1 MDLAPFFLL
10 APHTGV
16 FVLGAPR
23 TLTAPHRQW
32 GTALLVGL
40 EDDVTVRHA
49 EGTTRGR
56 IVVVPRDV
64 SHVTRC
70 PGPLLSVVLDADRH
84 RATVQAPLPAHP
96 FALTAPTV
104 LADAVSL
111 AAHPTGDTPRRAEAL
126 AARLFP
132 TGPARVADGRIAR
145 LLETLEDTQAPSLPE
160 LAHGLR
166 LSPGHVSELFHAQ
179 VGLSLRRWLLW
190 RRLLRSLPMLRPGH
204 LADTA
209 ASAGFA
215 DQAHLTRTCVR
226 LAGYSPRSLA
236 DVLSR

>member
-1 MDLAPFFLL
+1 M
-10 APHTGV
+10 
-16 FVLGAPR
+16 LGSPR
-23 TLTAPHRQW
+23 TQTAPHRQW

-40 EDDVTVRHA
+40 DDVVTVRHA

-64 SHVTRC
+64 PHVTRC
-70 PGPLLSVVLDADRH
+70 EGPLLSVVLDADRH
-84 RATVQAPLPAHP
+84 RATVQASLPSQP
-96 FALTAPTV
+96 FAITDPAV
-104 LADAVSL
+104 LAEAVSL
-111 AAHPTGDTPRRAEAL
+111 AAHPSHDTPRRAEAL

-132 TGPARVADGRIAR
+132 TGPAPVGDGRIAR
-145 LLETLEDTQAPSLPE
+145 LLDTLEDSEPRSLVE
-160 LAHGLR
+160 LARGLR
-166 LSPGHVSELFHAQ
+166 LSPGHVSELFHAR
-179 VGLSLRRWLLW
+179 VGISLRRWLLW
-190 RRLLRSLPMLRPGH
+190 RRLLRSLPLFRAGH

-236 DVLSR
+236 NMLAR